1 MCRLIEVFEDKE
13 KIGIVLDYCKG
24 VSLYGYLRKMG
35 KLEVGEAFGIVHL
48 LLQVVE
54 EMNQKG
60 FVHRDIKPANI
71 IIDYVEDVGSRGP
84 SAKKK

>member
-1 MCRLIEVFEDKE
+1 VCRLIEVFEDKE

-24 VSLYGYLRKMG
+24 MSLYSYLQRIG
-35 KLEVGEAFGIVHL
+35 KLDVGEAFQIVHI
-48 LLQVVE
+48 LLQVVD

-71 IIDYVEDVGSRGP
+71 IIDYVDDEKSREP
-84 SAKKK
+84 RAKKK